1 MKILRINASPHSE
14 SSHGYRFTDEIISM
28 LRERAAHAASP
39 IKMIE
44 RDLAAAPL
52 PPLARDYARA
62 VTSRTPD
69 NAQFDVSEQL
79 ISEIETTDALI
90 VNTPMHNFTVPAALK
105 LWIDYALRIHRTFAS
120 TPEGKVGLMRDR
132 PTIVIVGSGGM
143 HSGERARQPDFLT
156 PYLRY
161 ALGAIGIHSV
171 RFLLLQ
177 GLVMGEAAVAEA
189 IDAARNQLTGD
200 AVFAA
205 LTSLATKAADSAC
218 ITASTPARSA

>member
-1 MKILRINASPHSE
+1 MKILLINASPHGE
-14 SSHGYRFTDEIISM
+14 ASHGYRFADEIVGM
-28 LRERAAHAASP
+28 LREHAALAASA

-62 VTSRTPD
+62 ITSRTPD
-69 NAQFDVSEQL
+69 KAQFEVSEQL
-79 ISEIETTDALI
+79 IGEIEMTDALI
-90 VNTPMHNFTVPAALK
+90 INTPMHNFTVPAALK

-132 PTIVIVGSGGM
+132 PTIVIVGSGGI

-161 ALGAIGIHSV
+161 ALGSIGIHSV
-171 RFLLLQ
+171 RFVLLQ
-177 GLVMGEAAVAEA
+177 GLVMGEATVAEA
-189 IDAARNQLTGD
+189 LDAARVQLSRD
-200 AVFAA
+200 AVFA
-205 LTSLATKAADSAC
+205 SLAAQAASSASMA
-218 ITASTPARSA
+218 ASTAAQSA